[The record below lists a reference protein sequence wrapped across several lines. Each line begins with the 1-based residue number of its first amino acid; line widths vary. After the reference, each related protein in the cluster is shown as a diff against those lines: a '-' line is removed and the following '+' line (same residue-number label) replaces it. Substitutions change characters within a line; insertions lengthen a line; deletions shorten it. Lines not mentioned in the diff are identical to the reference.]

1 MPDKKEVCVL
11 IAASLPATRKAL
23 KILLNEQEGLKVV
36 SEAQDSH
43 ELLKKFES
51 TCPDILL
58 LEWEML
64 GRATPVLINV
74 ISTSNQDT
82 GIVVL
87 SSEPAVQAEAMDAGA
102 DAFVN
107 TSDPPREL
115 MKIVGELTK
124 SKKIF
129 QET

>member
-11 IAASLPATRKAL
+11 IAASLPATRNAL
-23 KILLNEQEGLKVV
+23 KILLNEQKGLKVV
-36 SEAQDSH
+36 SEARDSH

-51 TCPDILL
+51 TRPDVLL

-74 ISTSNQDT
+74 ISTSNQDI

-87 SSEPAVQAEAMDAGA
+87 SSEPAVQTEAIDAGA

-107 TSDPPREL
+107 ISDSPREL
-115 MKIVGELTK
+115 LKTIGELTQE
-124 SKKIF
+124 F
-129 QET
+129 QFT